1 MRLLLVS
8 LATGLLKQ
16 LLASFDEYVIQLFES
31 VRQATVNHA
40 LTDVGI
46 VGSPSCVSQPAP
58 V

>member
-1 MRLLLVS
+1 